1 MTPFDTEQTDRLLMT
16 TKAVRRRLDLERPV
30 PREIVV
36 DCAPVDDSIV
46 WNHGAAS

>member
-16 TKAVRRRLDLERPV
+16 TKAVRRRLDLERHV

-36 DCAPVDDSIV
+36 DCIRLAAYAP
-46 WNHGAAS
+46 NASNDGT